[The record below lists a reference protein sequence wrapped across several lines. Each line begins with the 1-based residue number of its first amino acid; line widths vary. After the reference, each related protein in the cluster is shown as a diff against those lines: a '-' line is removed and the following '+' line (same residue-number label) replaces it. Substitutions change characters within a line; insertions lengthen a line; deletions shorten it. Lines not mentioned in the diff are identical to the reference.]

1 LLKAIELSNLD
12 FVIFDIETTGLY
24 AEEGDEII
32 EIGAVRVSKLQ
43 IQPDTFQSLVNPGRS
58 IPEASSAV
66 HGIRDEDVKNAPA
79 VDDVL
84 PDFIK
89 FCGSSIWVAQN
100 ARFDMSFI
108 LKNMRRMG
116 LVFRQPFVCDTIGI
130 SKILFPYETRHNL
143 DVMMARLGIPKSGD
157 RHRSLDDCRYTAQV
171 LIEFIKLLANQ
182 GSTTLDSIQSSFIK
196 PELVLKTEKPKTRGL
211 FA

>member
-1 LLKAIELSNLD
+1 MKAIELSNLD
-12 FVIFDIETTGLY
+12 FVIFDLETTGLY

-32 EIGAVRVSKLQ
+32 EIGAVRVSSLE
-43 IQPDTFQSLVNPGRS
+43 IQEKTFQSLVNPGRS
-58 IPEASSAV
+58 IPEAASAV
-66 HGIRDEDVKNAPA
+66 HGIRDKDVAEAPRIEA
-79 VDDVL
+79 IL
-84 PDFIK
+84 PDFLK

-100 ARFDMSFI
+100 ARFDLSFV
-108 LKNMRRMG
+108 LKTMKKMG
-116 LVFRQPFVCDTIGI
+116 LVFRQSFVCDTIGI

-143 DVMMARLGIPKSGD
+143 DVMMARMGIPKSGD

-196 PELVLKTEKPKTRGL
+196 PELVLKPDKPKTRGL